1 MNENVIVTNMSNGI
15 ALMCLQQNG
24 YLVKKV
30 LQKKGAKLPISKD
43 LLRENFYD
51 SGVEGMFRKGILYMD
66 DMDFK
71 IELGLEEPDT
81 KVPTQI
87 IPLDEKY
94 ANRLLKLMPI
104 SEMRQ
109 AIQKMTKE
117 QVQELIGFAA
127 NQNDLQMDRLSA
139 IKEITGTD
147 VFKIIDLKR
156 QMEE

>member
-1 MNENVIVTNMSNGI
+1 
-15 ALMCLQQNG
+15 
-24 YLVKKV
+24 
-30 LQKKGAKLPISKD
+30 
-43 LLRENFYD
+43 
-51 SGVEGMFRKGILYMD
+51 MD

-156 QMEE
+156 QLEE

>member
-30 LQKKGAKLPISKD
+30 WQKKGAKLPISKD

-81 KVPTQI
+81 KVPT
-87 IPLDEKY
+87 
-94 ANRLLKLMPI
+94 
-104 SEMRQ
+104 
-109 AIQKMTKE
+109 
-117 QVQELIGFAA
+117 
-127 NQNDLQMDRLSA
+127 
-139 IKEITGTD
+139 
-147 VFKIIDLKR
+147 
-156 QMEE
+156 